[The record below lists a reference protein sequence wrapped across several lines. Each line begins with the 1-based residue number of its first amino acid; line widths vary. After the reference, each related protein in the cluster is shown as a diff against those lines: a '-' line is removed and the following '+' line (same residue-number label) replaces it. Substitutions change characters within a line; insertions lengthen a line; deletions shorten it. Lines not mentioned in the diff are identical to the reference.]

1 MDTAFNEKIINCF
14 YETTEDCVKV
24 VDTHGIL
31 MSFNDNGY
39 KIMEIDNANDVI
51 GKSWIN
57 FWKGDLRKLAE
68 DALTK
73 AVSGEPAMFE
83 GYCPTFK
90 GKMKFW
96 KVSLV
101 PIRDDSGAVA
111 SVLVTSHD
119 ATKLIQLEERVHE
132 LENRVQDLQ
141 RN

>member
-68 DALTK
+68 DALIK